1 MGNAEYM
8 GVAPNNGIRSST
20 SHRIDPIVVPR
31 TLHQDRQL
39 RPSCARNGTCVRHRL
54 LPLEG
59 SPGAQ
64 GCCCS
69 KGPLDRRA
77 RQGGTSALK
86 TCPPAPT
93 VSCGIVCWGCMI
105 SDRSDREQS
114 DQSWGDVMQLSM

>member
-8 GVAPNNGIRSST
+8 GVAANNGIRSST
-20 SHRIDPIVVPR
+20 SHRIGPIVVPR
-31 TLHQDRQL
+31 NVHQERQL

-54 LPLEG
+54 

-69 KGPLDRRA
+69 KGTLDRRA

-93 VSCGIVCWGCMI
+93 VSWNRLLGMY
-105 SDRSDREQS
+105 DF
-114 DQSWGDVMQLSM
+114 